1 MNIALAHNAQQCH
14 TAHPLKLEHLLL
26 FGWLVLFDS
35 FQLYF
40 NFKISFV
47 TDVSADVQRG
57 SDYPLYNIKYE
68 SIYWTKWTNWL
79 SRP

>member
-1 MNIALAHNAQQCH
+1 MHNNVIQHTHLYWLIFFIWLAG
-14 TAHPLKLEHLLL
+14 LV
-26 FGWLVLFDS
+26 VLFDS
-35 FQLYF
+35 LYF
-40 NFKISFV
+40 YNFKISFV